1 MRLSNE
7 LLLQVKHVQTPK
19 NQSMKTTVVNIRGTH
34 GSGKSTVVRRVL
46 ELLGDQVPEHVDGR
60 TRPISYLCHSG
71 RLRVLGHYET
81 PTGGCDTI
89 SKSEK
94 TYELMRVSTLSGVNV
109 LFEGILA
116 QHSTGRLVELIKST
130 TDVDYK
136 IVVLSTSLEEC
147 IASVKKRRDDR
158 GVVGDFDP
166 RNVTRE
172 YKSVLS
178 STRRL
183 EHDGVR
189 VLRLDRESAFR
200 DVCEILSLRQDGMQT
215 CVE

>member
-1 MRLSNE
+1 
-7 LLLQVKHVQTPK
+7 
-19 NQSMKTTVVNIRGTH
+19 
-34 GSGKSTVVRRVL
+34 
-46 ELLGDQVPEHVDGR
+46 
-60 TRPISYLCHSG
+60 
-71 RLRVLGHYET
+71 
-81 PTGGCDTI
+81 
-89 SKSEK
+89 
-94 TYELMRVSTLSGVNV
+94 MRVSTLSGVNV